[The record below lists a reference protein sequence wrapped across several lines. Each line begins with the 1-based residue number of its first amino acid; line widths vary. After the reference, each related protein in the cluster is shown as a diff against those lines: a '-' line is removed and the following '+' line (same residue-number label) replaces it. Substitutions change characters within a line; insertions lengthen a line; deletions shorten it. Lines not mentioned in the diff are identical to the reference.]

1 MLRHLSVIGAALVL
15 ALGASACGGDDD
27 EAGGGGGEGAQAT
40 VKVGGIFDLSG
51 ATADVGT
58 PYADGV
64 KGFVEHHNQQGD
76 GPNIDLISEDYK
88 YDVAVAER
96 LYSRLKG
103 EGVVAVQG
111 WGTGDTEALRGRI
124 TADKV
129 PFMSGS
135 YAETLV
141 DPQETPFNFVV
152 GTTYSDQMRVALD
165 WIAEDAG
172 GQAEVAAFHHDSPFG
187 EAPLEAGKEKAGE
200 LGLGFQTYAMP
211 AEATDFVPQLQRAK
225 GQGAKYVVIQNVSS
239 PAAQLAKNIQ
249 NQGLDMKVVCLN
261 WCGDELFVDLAGAAA
276 DGAVAVMP
284 FGPATVE
291 AEGLAQPEQ
300 FLEGKGGSLEE
311 KGVHYV
317 QGWYTMALMAE
328 GIKRAAESGEVTGD
342 TLKQALEEL
351 PAFETGELSAP
362 IDFTADSHA
371 GMPGAKLYT
380 VEEGRW
386 AELTD
391 LMTAES

>member
-1 MLRHLSVIGAALVL
+1 MRRHLTAFGAALVL
-15 ALGASACGGDDD
+15 VLGAAACGGDDD
-27 EAGGGGGEGAQAT
+27 EGAAGGDGGQAT

-64 KGFVEHHNQQGD
+64 KGFVEYHNQQGS
-76 GPNIDLISEDYK
+76 GPSIELISEDYK

-111 WGTGDTEALRGRI
+111 WGTGDTEALRGRV
-124 TADKV
+124 TADQV

-141 DPQETPFNFVV
+141 NPEETPYNFVV

-187 EAPLEAGKEKAGE
+187 EAPLEAGEQKAGE
-200 LGLGFQTYAMP
+200 LGLGFESYAMP

-225 GQGAKYVVIQNVSS
+225 GQGAEYVVIQNVSS

-249 NQGLDMKVVCLN
+249 SQGLDMKVVCLN
-261 WCGDELFVDLAGAAA
+261 WCGDELFVDLAGEAAN
-276 DGAVAVMP
+276 GAVAVMP
-284 FGPATVE
+284 FGPVTVE
-291 AEGLAQPEQ
+291 AEGLEQPRQ
-300 FLEGKGGSLEE
+300 QAGDLEK

-328 GIKRAAESGEVTGD
+328 GIKRAAEGGEVTGE
-342 TLKQALEEL
+342 TLKQALEEM
-351 PAFETGELSAP
+351 PAFETGDVSAP
-362 IDFTADSHA
+362 IDFGADSHA
-371 GMPGAKLYT
+371 GMPGTKLYT
-380 VEEGRW
+380 IEDGQWV
-386 AELTD
+386 ELTD
-391 LMTAES
+391 MLTA

>member
-1 MLRHLSVIGAALVL
+1 MPRYLSALGAALVL
-15 ALGASACGGDDD
+15 ALGAAACGGDDD
-27 EAGGGGGEGAQAT
+27 EGAAGGDGGQAT

-64 KGFVEHHNQQGD
+64 KGFVEYHNQQGS
-76 GPNIDLISEDYK
+76 GPNIELISEDYK

-124 TADKV
+124 TADQV

-141 DPQETPFNFVV
+141 NPEETPFNFVV

-187 EAPLEAGKEKAGE
+187 EAPLEAGEQKAGE
-200 LGLGFQTYAMP
+200 LGLGFESYAMP
-211 AEATDFVPQLQRAK
+211 ADATDFVPQLQRAR
-225 GQGAKYVVIQNVSS
+225 GQGAQYVVIQNVSS

-249 NQGLDMKVVCLN
+249 SQGLDMQIVCLN
-261 WCGDELFVDLAGAAA
+261 WCGDELFIDLAGAAA
-276 DGAVAVMP
+276 DGAVAAMP

-291 AEGLAQPEQ
+291 VKGLEQPRQ
-300 FLEGKGGSLEE
+300 FLEGAGGTLEE
-311 KGVHYV
+311 QGVHYV

-328 GIKRAAESGEVTGD
+328 GIKRAAEAGEIDGE

-351 PAFETGELSAP
+351 PPFETGELSAP

-371 GMPGAKLYT
+371 GMPGAKLYR
-380 VEEGRW
+380 VEEGEW

-391 LMTAES
+391 LLTAGT

>member
-1 MLRHLSVIGAALVL
+1 MRRHLTAFGAALVL
-15 ALGASACGGDDD
+15 ALGAAACGGDD
-27 EAGGGGGEGAQAT
+27 EGAAGGDGAQAT

-64 KGFVEHHNQQGD
+64 KGFVEYHNQQGS
-76 GPNIDLISEDYK
+76 GPNIELISEDYK

-124 TADKV
+124 TADQV

-141 DPQETPFNFVV
+141 NPEETPYNFVV

-187 EAPLEAGKEKAGE
+187 EAPLEAGEQKAGE
-200 LGLGFQTYAMP
+200 LGLGFESYAMP

-225 GQGAKYVVIQNVSS
+225 GQGAEYVVIQNVSS
-239 PAAQLAKNIQ
+239 PAAQLAKNIES
-249 NQGLDMKVVCLN
+249 QGLDMKVVCLN
-261 WCGDELFVDLAGAAA
+261 WCGDELFVDLAGEAAN
-276 DGAVAVMP
+276 GAVAVMP
-284 FGPATVE
+284 FGPVTVE
-291 AEGLAQPEQ
+291 AEGLEQPRQ
-300 FLEGKGGSLEE
+300 QAGDLET

-342 TLKQALEEL
+342 ALKQALEEL
-351 PAFETGELSAP
+351 PAFETGGVSAP
-362 IDFTADSHA
+362 IDFSAESHA

-380 VEEGRW
+380 VEEGQW

-391 LMTAES
+391 LLTAGT

>member
-1 MLRHLSVIGAALVL
+1 MPRYLSALGAALVL
-15 ALGASACGGDDD
+15 ALGAAAACGGDD
-27 EAGGGGGEGAQAT
+27 EGAAGGDGGQAT

-64 KGFVEHHNQQGD
+64 KGFVEYHNQQGD
-76 GPNIDLISEDYK
+76 GPKIELISEDYK

-124 TADKV
+124 TADQV

-135 YAETLV
+135 YAETLEN
-141 DPQETPFNFVV
+141 PQETPYNFVV

-165 WIAEDAG
+165 WIAEDSG
-172 GQAEVAAFHHDSPFG
+172 G
-187 EAPLEAGKEKAGE
+187 EA
-200 LGLGFQTYAMP
+200 AMA

-225 GQGAKYVVIQNVSS
+225 GQGAGYVVIQNVSS

-249 NQGLDMKVVCLN
+249 SQGLDMKIVCLN
-261 WCGDELFVDLAGAAA
+261 WCGDELFVDLAGEAA

-284 FGPATVE
+284 FGPAT
-291 AEGLAQPEQ
+291 
-300 FLEGKGGSLEE
+300 
-311 KGVHYV
+311 
-317 QGWYTMALMAE
+317 
-328 GIKRAAESGEVTGD
+328 
-342 TLKQALEEL
+342 
-351 PAFETGELSAP
+351 
-362 IDFTADSHA
+362 
-371 GMPGAKLYT
+371 
-380 VEEGRW
+380 
-386 AELTD
+386 
-391 LMTAES
+391 

>member
-1 MLRHLSVIGAALVL
+1 MLRHLRVIGAALVL
-15 ALGASACGGDDD
+15 ALGASACGGDDEGD
-27 EAGGGGGEGAQAT
+27 GGGGGGGAEAT

-64 KGFVEHHNQQGD
+64 KGFVEYHNQQGD
-76 GPNIDLISEDYK
+76 GPSIELISEDYK

-103 EGVVAVQG
+103 EGVVAIQG

-124 TADKV
+124 TADEV

-141 DPQETPFNFVV
+141 NPQETPYNFVV

-165 WIAEDAG
+165 WIAEDSG
-172 GQAEVAAFHHDSPFG
+172 GQAEVAAFHNDSPFG
-187 EAPLEAGKEKAGE
+187 EAPLEAGEEKAGE
-200 LGLGFQTYAMP
+200 LGLGFAAYAMP

-225 GQGAKYVVIQNVSS
+225 GQGARYVVIQNVSS
-239 PAAQLAKNIQ
+239 PAAQLAKDIQ
-249 NQGLDMKVVCLN
+249 GQGLDMKVVCLN
-261 WCGDELFVDLAGAAA
+261 WCGDELFIDLAGEAA

-291 AEGLAQPEQ
+291 AEGLAQPRQ
-300 FLEGKGGSLEE
+300 FLEGTAGNLEE

-328 GIKRAAESGEVTGD
+328 GIKRAAGSGEVTGES
-342 TLKQALEEL
+342 LKTALEEL
-351 PAFETGELSAP
+351 PAFDTGGLSAP
-362 IDFTADSHA
+362 IDFSADSHA

-391 LMTAES
+391 LMTAAN

>member
-1 MLRHLSVIGAALVL
+1 MRRYLRAFGTALVL
-15 ALGASACGGDDD
+15 ALGVAACGGDD
-27 EAGGGGGEGAQAT
+27 EGAAGGDGGEAAVQ
-40 VKVGGIFDLSG
+40 VGGIFDLSG

-64 KGFVEHHNQQGD
+64 KGFVEYHNRQGS
-76 GPNIDLISEDYK
+76 GPNIELISEDYK

-124 TADKV
+124 TADRV

-141 DPQETPFNFVV
+141 NPEETPYNFVV

-165 WIAEDAG
+165 WIAEDSG

-187 EAPLEAGKEKAGE
+187 EAPLEAGEQKAGE
-200 LGLGFQTYAMP
+200 LGLGFESYAMP
-211 AEATDFVPQLQRAK
+211 ADATDFVPQLQRAK
-225 GQGAKYVVIQNVSS
+225 GQGAQYVVVQNVSS
-239 PAAQLAKNIQ
+239 PAAQLAKNVQ
-249 NQGLDMKVVCLN
+249 GQGLDMRIVCLN
-261 WCGDELFVDLAGAAA
+261 WCGDELFIDLAGEAA

-284 FGPATVE
+284 FGPVTVE
-291 AEGLAQPEQ
+291 AEGLEQPRQ
-300 FLEGKGGSLEE
+300 FLEGQGGDLAE

-317 QGWYTMALMAE
+317 QGWYTMALMAD
-328 GIKRAAESGEVTGD
+328 GITRAAESGEVTGD

-351 PAFETGELSAP
+351 PAFETGGLSAP
-362 IDFTADSHA
+362 IDFTAESHA

-380 VEEGRW
+380 VEEGQW

-391 LMTAES
+391 LMTAGT

>member
-1 MLRHLSVIGAALVL
+1 MPRYLSALGAALVL
-15 ALGASACGGDDD
+15 ALGAAACGGDDD
-27 EAGGGGGEGAQAT
+27 EGAAGGDGGQAT

-64 KGFVEHHNQQGD
+64 KGFVEYHNQQGS
-76 GPNIDLISEDYK
+76 GPNIELISEDYK

-124 TADKV
+124 TADQV

-141 DPQETPFNFVV
+141 NPEETPFNFVV

-187 EAPLEAGKEKAGE
+187 EAPLEAGEQKAGE
-200 LGLGFQTYAMP
+200 LGLGFESYAMP
-211 AEATDFVPQLQRAK
+211 ADATDFVPQLQRAR
-225 GQGAKYVVIQNVSS
+225 GQGAQYVVIQNVSS
-239 PAAQLAKNIQ
+239 PAAQLAKNIKS
-249 NQGLDMKVVCLN
+249 QGLDMQIVCLN
-261 WCGDELFVDLAGAAA
+261 WCGDELFIDLAGAAA
-276 DGAVAVMP
+276 DGAVAAMP

-291 AEGLAQPEQ
+291 VKGLEQPRQ
-300 FLEGKGGSLEE
+300 FLEGAGGTLEE
-311 KGVHYV
+311 QGVHYV

-328 GIKRAAESGEVTGD
+328 GIKRAAEAGEIDGE

-351 PAFETGELSAP
+351 PPFETGELSAP

-371 GMPGAKLYT
+371 GMPGAKLYR
-380 VEEGRW
+380 VEEGEW

-391 LMTAES
+391 LLTAGT